1 MSKKRYK
8 DWIEYYNDKGLMNG
22 SLKEVSGYSHGLA
35 QITQKGLKDIIDT
48 ARNLLSLKT
57 TDILLDVGCGAGLLT
72 DQLVNYAGII
82 VGIDA
87 SSKMLG
93 RASKESKFIRVIA
106 LADCLPFPN
115 RSFDKI
121 FCHSI
126 FQYFPNHQYAA
137 KVVTEMLRV
146 MKPGGRCLIMDI
158 PDIAKEKAYTKI
170 KTRDSHNLKRIFYS
184 KEWFTRF
191 TRLVSNA
198 EIFEQRIQDYGN
210 SQFRFNV
217 LIRK

>member
-8 DWIEYYNDKGLMNG
+8 DWIEYYNVKGLTGG
-22 SLKEVSGYSHGLA
+22 SLKEVSGYNHGLA
-35 QITQKGLKDIIDT
+35 QITQKGLKDITDT
-48 ARNLLSLKT
+48 ARNFLVLKT

-72 DQLVNYAGII
+72 DQLVNHASIT

-93 RASKESKFIRVIA
+93 RAGKESKFIRVIA
-106 LADCLPFPN
+106 PAERLPFPN
-115 RSFDKI
+115 NTFDKI

-137 KVVTEMLRV
+137 KVVAEMLRV
-146 MKPGGRCLIMDI
+146 IKPGGRCLIMDI
-158 PDIAKEKAYTKI
+158 PDIAKEKTYTKV

-184 KEWFTRF
+184 KEWFTR
-191 TRLVSNA
+191 LVSNV
-198 EIFEQRIQDYGN
+198 EIFEQRIQDYMN